1 MLLQWVY
8 SYTCWRRPKASGN
21 SRAKGFGT
29 YSWTEGLSL
38 TEIEE
43 LEARCSA
50 YAYPSGGN
58 LPSRP
63 TQEDIDRLFPVAFYS
78 FKLASGRRAIVKT
91 RYVGKGFYDN
101 RWGATISHGLILDKG
116 NWPVYPLEYF
126 DSPVFWKELP
136 EDVREKAME
145 YKDRSDAPPP
155 PFLSAL
161 DLADLPVIG
170 EYTETAIA
178 DRMTQGGDS
187 ASKVAV
193 LLGRYFQSVES
204 PAPIT
209 VMAPFQEVPFLFAAF
224 TMALPKDLSQ
234 ELTFCTYSDNQ
245 PFMSQGTGGRFKIVA
260 VNGGQASLD
269 LSMRQPPNADM
280 DSLVSAAF
288 SSRKPFFAF
297 LDRFTGIGFS
307 EIPLLCRMFRFVEQG
322 APIDNGDFEGF
333 IDLLDMHGDEG
344 IGKMFL
350 SRLFSK
356 AAVRGS
362 ISNDWLEKIEE
373 RIPAAYIAVLRKC
386 PDNPVK
392 AAAINRVCQSVDSL
406 AGFASKAIQGGCADL
421 ASEAV
426 SAFFSRRENS
436 NAAMFIQT
444 FDALRKIDKDFADA
458 QFFPLFK
465 AVKDGWGFFSAA
477 ELKWLL
483 DRKSSVPKDGIAEY
497 GESLDSAI
505 PWPEGNYKEWAGVLS
520 DFLSDRVFSRFREGR
535 AGLFH
540 WGIGL
545 LEGGKSLPLDET
557 LRYADCLGGAYATLS
572 AQEQN
577 HFAWK
582 VLPELVAKTSR
593 ETVEKSHSDQSAVIG
608 FFGSADDPNV
618 KRYIASLYVA
628 IVGGRTRKGK
638 MNRKD
643 IRLKAFLLY
652 CLQDSGEHGMRPFF
666 MDSLAGKVFDGAN
679 KKQFAA
685 VADMLAPLTPQ
696 QIGRL
701 NSLEQLV
708 SSRKRSFLQ
717 RVLVF
722 LAKFQRLFTHRD

>member
-1 MLLQWVY
+1 MILQWVY

-21 SRAKGFGT
+21 SKAKGFGT

-63 TQEDIDRLFPVAFYS
+63 TQENIDRLFPVAFYS
-78 FKLASGRRAIVKT
+78 FKLSSGRRAIVKT

-116 NWPVYPLEYF
+116 DWPVYPLEYF

-136 EDVREKAME
+136 KDVREKAME

-155 PFLSAL
+155 PFLPAL

-245 PFMSQGTGGRFKIVA
+245 PFMSQGTVGSFKIVA
-260 VNGGQASLD
+260 VNGGQASPD

-288 SSRKPFFAF
+288 SSRKPFFDF
-297 LDRFTGIGFS
+297 LARFTGIVSS
-307 EIPLLCRMFRFVEQG
+307 EIPLLVRMFRFLGQVV
-322 APIDNGDFEGF
+322 PMDNGDFDQF
-333 IDLLDMHGDEG
+333 IDLLGRHGDEEVRQ
-344 IGKMFL
+344 MFL
-350 SRLFSK
+350 SRLFSE

-362 ISNDWLEKIEE
+362 ISDGWLEKIEKG
-373 RIPAAYIAVLRKC
+373 IMAAYITVLQKC
-386 PDNPVK
+386 PDNLVK
-392 AAAINRVCQSVDSL
+392 AAALNRVCQSVDSL
-406 AGFASKAIQGGCADL
+406 AVFASNAIRRGCIVL
-421 ASEAV
+421 AEEAV

-436 NAAMFIQT
+436 NAGMFILA
-444 FDALRKIDKDFADA
+444 FDALRKIGKDFADA
-458 QFFPLFK
+458 HFFPLFK
-465 AVKDGWGFFSAA
+465 AVKDGWGFISAA
-477 ELKWLL
+477 ELKWML
-483 DRKSSVPKDGIAEY
+483 DHKSSVPTRGIVEY
-497 GESLDSAI
+497 GESLNSAI
-505 PWPEGNYKEWAGVLS
+505 PWPEGNYKEWADVLAVFLADR
-520 DFLSDRVFSRFREGR
+520 DFSCFSERR
-535 AGLFH
+535 AGLFS
-540 WGIGL
+540 WAIGML
-545 LEGGKSLPLDET
+545 HGGKPWRLEESIQRMEG
-557 LRYADCLGGAYATLS
+557 LGKAYASLS
-572 AQEQN
+572 ADEQC
-577 HFAWK
+577 HLAFK
-582 VLPELVAKTSR
+582 VLPELVAKTSC
-593 ETVEKSHSDQSAVIG
+593 EDVSKSISEQSKIIG
-608 FFGSADDPNV
+608 FFGSVDEPKV
-618 KRYIASLYVA
+618 KSYIASLYVA

-685 VADMLAPLTPQ
+685 VADMLAPLTHLQ
-696 QIGRL
+696 VTRL
-701 NSLEQLV
+701 NELKDLV
-708 SSRKRSFLQ
+708 YSQKKSFIQ
-717 RVLVF
+717 RVITILRKCF
-722 LAKFQRLFTHRD
+722 